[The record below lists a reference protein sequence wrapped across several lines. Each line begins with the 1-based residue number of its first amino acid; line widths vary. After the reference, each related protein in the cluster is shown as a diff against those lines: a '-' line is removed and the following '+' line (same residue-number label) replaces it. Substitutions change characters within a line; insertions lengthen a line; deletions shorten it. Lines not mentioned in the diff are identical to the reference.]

1 MFSED
6 ICGLIMNNSKNCI
19 YFLTL
24 KKANLEN
31 QKIPTNMSNTERA
44 AILQQIQRAQAAGI
58 SDIDAILKNLAT
70 RAKRKVLIIGG
81 GGREHAIAWKLAE
94 CSDVA
99 EIIVSPGNGGTANA
113 GGKIRNETIKDIPS
127 FALQNNIHLVVV
139 GPEQPLVDGLADQL
153 ALVNIPCFG
162 PTKAAAE
169 IEASKAWAKDFMNR
183 HNIPTSKHRT
193 FQRNESAAAEEYVKT
208 CGFPLVVKASGLAA
222 GKGVLIPN
230 NQQETLTAL
239 NDVFGSK
246 NLFGSAGDEVVLE
259 ERMEGPEASMLAF
272 CDGTTVRMM
281 PAAQDHKRVGDGDVG
296 LNTGGM
302 GAYAP
307 APLVTPAVAE
317 RILREVLEP
326 TLKGMAAEGR
336 PFVGVLYAGM
346 MLTATG
352 PRVIEFNC
360 RFGDP
365 ETQVLLPLLNS
376 NLLHIMEACAMGTL
390 NEMTVDWKDQHAVTV
405 VAASEGYP
413 LKYPKGRSIRGLEI
427 VPSITNTN
435 GDQAM
440 VFHAGTRLS
449 TGTDSVGGV
458 ETSGGRVLVCTAL
471 SSVSLA
477 SAVTTAYAGMRA
489 ISFEGMQYRYDI
501 AKKALS
507 STSEKKLR
515 IGILGSTRGTDM
527 AAVLVALGKGRLAGG
542 EIVCVVSNR
551 SKSGI
556 LEKARNAG
564 IPDIVLKC
572 AKGEAR
578 DVYDAKVTNVLKS
591 HQVDVV
597 LMIGYMR
604 IVSPS
609 FTAAWSG
616 KLLNVHPSLLPEFAG
631 GMDMDVHSEVL
642 KSGKKMTGCTVH
654 LVTDIVDGGEIIA
667 RRHCM
672 VGEKDTTE
680 TLKARVQAMEGEA
693 LLSCCRAVQDG
704 TVMAIHNAENKSN
717 ASSSSGEVSK
727 SFHLFTVKN

>member
-1 MFSED
+1 M
-6 ICGLIMNNSKNCI
+6 
-19 YFLTL
+19 
-24 KKANLEN
+24 
-31 QKIPTNMSNTERA
+31 
-44 AILQQIQRAQAAGI
+44 QRNHRYH
-58 SDIDAILKNLAT
+58 SLP
-70 RAKRKVLIIGG
+70 
-81 GGREHAIAWKLAE
+81 W
-94 CSDVA
+94 
-99 EIIVSPGNGGTANA
+99 
-113 GGKIRNETIKDIPS
+113 
-127 FALQNNIHLVVV
+127 QNNIHLVVV
-139 GPEQPLVDGLADQL
+139 GPEQPLVDGLADEL
-153 ALVNIPCFG
+153 ALINIPCFG

-193 FQRNESAAAEEYVKT
+193 FQRNESAAAAEYVKT

-390 NEMTVDWKDQHAVTV
+390 DEMVVDWKDQHAVTV

-471 SSVSLA
+471 SSVSL
-477 SAVTTAYAGMRA
+477 
-489 ISFEGMQYRYDI
+489 E
-501 AKKALS
+501 
-507 STSEKKLR
+507 
-515 IGILGSTRGTDM
+515 
-527 AAVLVALGKGRLAGG
+527 
-542 EIVCVVSNR
+542 
-551 SKSGI
+551 
-556 LEKARNAG
+556 
-564 IPDIVLKC
+564 
-572 AKGEAR
+572 
-578 DVYDAKVTNVLKS
+578 
-591 HQVDVV
+591 
-597 LMIGYMR
+597 
-604 IVSPS
+604 
-609 FTAAWSG
+609 
-616 KLLNVHPSLLPEFAG
+616 
-631 GMDMDVHSEVL
+631 
-642 KSGKKMTGCTVH
+642 
-654 LVTDIVDGGEIIA
+654 
-667 RRHCM
+667 
-672 VGEKDTTE
+672 
-680 TLKARVQAMEGEA
+680 
-693 LLSCCRAVQDG
+693 
-704 TVMAIHNAENKSN
+704 
-717 ASSSSGEVSK
+717 
-727 SFHLFTVKN
+727 